1 MSDHDRTDPMWDGDA
16 IAEAVGR
23 EIAHRACAEVWSH
36 EPFLEWLGADHRA
49 RRERRLS
56 ATDEE
61 MAMRR
66 DGARLRARVL
76 ARQCGV
82 GIVEAP
88 PPLVTPGARGVPAE
102 VLDQAAAVGA
112 VPLVNLAAAAGAGR
126 ALWDEPV
133 EQWVAMP
140 RSSPRK
146 HVRALA
152 LRIAGASMA
161 PLLRSGDTVLVEL
174 GATWISPRSIPPT
187 ARSPFRATI
196 ASSSARCVWC
206 GVRCVRCRQVWDDD
220 AREPSDRS
228 AVEAR
233 CPRGGGER
241 SCETSMLS
249 GATRYGATCPP
260 PASCPSSSRSNRCRR
275 CVCSF
280 RNRRPARRDPNSR

>member
-174 GATWISPRSIPPT
+174 GATL
-187 ARSPFRATI
+187 ARGRVI
-196 ASSSARCVWC
+196 VARHAGIEDGYLCKRV
-206 GVRCVRCRQVWDDD
+206 
-220 AREPSDRS
+220 AR
-228 AVEAR
+228 V
-233 CPRGGGER
+233 G
-241 SCETSMLS
+241 
-249 GATRYGATCPP
+249 
-260 PASCPSSSRSNRCRR
+260 
-275 CVCSF
+275 
-280 RNRRPARRDPNSR
+280 RRDVDLASIDPAYGSVTIPRDDRLVVGTVRLVWRAVRPVSASMG